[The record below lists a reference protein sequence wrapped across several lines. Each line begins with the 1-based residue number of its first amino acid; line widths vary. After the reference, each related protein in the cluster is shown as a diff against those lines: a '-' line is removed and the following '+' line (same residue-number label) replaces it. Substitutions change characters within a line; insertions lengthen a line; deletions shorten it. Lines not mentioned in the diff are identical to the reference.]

1 MPLAFLHQYTYIVN
15 IVAHETLHAG
25 FEVTSKACCGTGEIE
40 LGFLCNKLTPFTCV
54 DADKYLFF
62 DSVHLS
68 QRAYKTIANIFFKF
82 ERSYYYFKF

>member
-1 MPLAFLHQYTYIVN
+1 MNIIIVN
-15 IVAHETLHAG
+15 VIHHETLHAG
-25 FEVTSKACCGTGEIE
+25 FDVTSKGCCGTGDLE

-68 QRAYKTIANIFFKF
+68 QRAYKTIANIFFKV